1 MTFGSN
7 WNVWFSDKVPKI
19 MPPRTGDGEM
29 MYVLKK
35 KSRDRQKRKE
45 MKNDKQNQKSKF
57 RKKYL
62 RKKEEKG
69 TLSKDE
75 KKELKNLCKQ
85 T

>member
-1 MTFGSN
+1 
-7 WNVWFSDKVPKI
+7 

-35 KSRDRQKRKE
+35 KSREKQKKKE
-45 MKNDKQNQKSKF
+45 DQKSKF

-62 RKKEEKG
+62 RKKEKQG
-69 TLSKDE
+69 TLTKDE
-75 KKELKNLCKQ
+75 KKELTSLCKQ

>member
-1 MTFGSN
+1 
-7 WNVWFSDKVPKI
+7 
-19 MPPRTGDGEM
+19 M

-35 KSRDRQKRKE
+35 KSREKQKRE
-45 MKNDKQNQKSKF
+45 ENQKSKF

-62 RKKEEKG
+62 RKKEKQG
-69 TLSKDE
+69 TLSKEE

>member
-1 MTFGSN
+1 
-7 WNVWFSDKVPKI
+7 

-35 KSRDRQKRKE
+35 KSREKQKRE
-45 MKNDKQNQKSKF
+45 KNEKSKF
-57 RKKYL
+57 RNKYL
-62 RKKEEKG
+62 RKKEKQG
-69 TLSKDE
+69 TLSKEE